1 MEDMARK
8 TWILDTGAKGTGAN
22 VVPLDQAVEPE
33 RPQPRRP
40 RAPASVRRHPGPV
53 PAPRPEVRR
62 ASTPLP
68 PGHVRKRA
76 TGELGKVQSLDARA
90 GTVTVRWLRSGAVST
105 VRLSA
110 VSRR

>member
-1 MEDMARK
+1 VVRK
-8 TWILDTGAKGTGAN
+8 TWVLDTGTKGTGAN
-22 VVPLDQAVEPE
+22 VVPLDKAVETPE
-33 RPQPRRP
+33 RPNPRRARPPAPVRRREPGRTSAP
-40 RAPASVRRHPGPV
+40 RAEARRT
-53 PAPRPEVRR
+53 
-62 ASTPLP
+62 STPLP

-90 GTVTVRWLRSGAVST
+90 GTVTVRWLRSGGVST